1 MAILTAVLAVPVQA
15 IVIIYTDSQ
24 AAIDG
29 IKGILQT
36 NSPSRIFKMA
46 NNSLLGVI
54 KQIISAKRLDFTLEK
69 VKGHSGID
77 GNDKADYLAKEA
89 ARQVKEGTLGIVNL
103 LDSEVGYGV
112 NFNVTWNRIADS
124 QWSLASIWDSPVWN
138 DMWISKRKNSMYA
151 WHLWWKLLRN
161 LNHSHCKSLRSHR
174 KLAFIIKLTHNL
186 LPTIDKLRDR
196 NPRYANLKCP
206 TCDREDETL
215 KHFITCGGFQ
225 QA

>member
-54 KQIISAKRLDFTLEK
+54 KQIISAKRLDFKLEK

-77 GNDKADYLAKEA
+77 GNDKADSLAKEA

-112 NFNVTWNRIADS
+112 NFNVTWNRVVIDSDLCRFNRLVGNGIADS
-124 QWSLASIWDSPVWN
+124 QWSLASIWDSPAWN
-138 DMWISKRKNSMYA
+138 DTWISKSKHSLYA
-151 WHLWWKLLRN
+151 WHLWWKLLKN
-161 LNHSHCKSLRSHR
+161 LNHFHCKS
-174 KLAFIIKLTHNL
+174 
-186 LPTIDKLRDR
+186 
-196 NPRYANLKCP
+196 
-206 TCDREDETL
+206 
-215 KHFITCGGFQ
+215 
-225 QA
+225 